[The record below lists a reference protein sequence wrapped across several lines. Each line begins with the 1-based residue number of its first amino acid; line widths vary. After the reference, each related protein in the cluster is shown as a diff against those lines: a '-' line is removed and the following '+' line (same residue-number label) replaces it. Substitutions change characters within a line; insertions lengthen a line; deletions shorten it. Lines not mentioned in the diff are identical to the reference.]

1 MKDQPRIGVFVCHC
15 GTNIAGYIDVQDVVE
30 YTKTLPGIVHAER
43 NTYTCADDGL
53 TSIKKAIK
61 ELELNRVIVASCTPR
76 THAPLFKSAVA
87 AAGLNPY
94 LFELVNIREQCSWVH
109 MKEKEAATKKAKDL
123 IRMGV
128 ARTALLEPQEEI
140 KINVTPSAIV
150 VGGGV
155 AGMTAALSL
164 ANQGFRVDI
173 VEKEKELGGMLR
185 NINSLYPDGRKGM
198 EVAGQYVGMVRNH
211 PLINIHTSSA
221 MNKLDG
227 YIGNFTASVQNHD
240 GSHEIEAGVVVIATG
255 AKEMKPDGFGYGHA
269 ANIITQLEL
278 EEKLMRNELKS
289 LNSAVFIQCVG
300 GRKEGCT
307 YCSRICCN
315 VAIKNAV
322 LLRKMFPDARINIL
336 HDGIRAYGM
345 YELMYRDAQEMDI
358 GFRKFSSEKPPVV
371 TVNEKGVTVSMHHEL
386 IGKDMEFS
394 PDLVVLSTP
403 LVPHDDA
410 KEISK
415 MLKVPVG
422 QEGFFLEAHV
432 KLRPVDFATD
442 GIFICGTARAPA
454 DVTESINQGFAAA
467 SRAGIPLMKGYVLA
481 EAITAVVDETR
492 CIGCGYCASV
502 CPYHAALMNEK
513 TVMAEEVPYITK
525 KSNINPALCKGCGT
539 CAAGCPAGA
548 ITPKHFTLPQI
559 IAAIRA
565 FQDVGEYPMI
575 IE

>member
-1 MKDQPRIGVFVCHC
+1 MRDQPRIGVFVCHC
-15 GTNIAGYIDVQDVVE
+15 GTNIAGYVDVPDVVE
-30 YTKTLPGIVHAER
+30 YAKILPGVVHAER
-43 NTYTCADDGL
+43 NIYTCADDGL

-61 ELELNRVIVASCTPR
+61 DLELNRVIVASCTPR
-76 THAPLFKSAVA
+76 THAPLFRSAVA

-94 LFELVNIREQCSWVH
+94 LFELVNIREHCSWVH
-109 MKEKEAATKKAKDL
+109 MKEKEAATSKAKDL

-140 KINVTPSAIV
+140 RINVTPSAIV

-185 NINSLYPDGRKGM
+185 NLNSLYPDGRKGM
-198 EVAGQYVGMVRNH
+198 EVAGQYVHKVRNH
-211 PLINIHTSSA
+211 PLINIHSSST

-227 YIGNFTASVQNHD
+227 YIGNFVASVQNHE
-240 GSHEIEAGVVVIATG
+240 SHHDIEAGVVVIATG
-255 AKEMKPDGFGYGHA
+255 AEEMKPDGFGYGQA

-300 GRKEGCT
+300 SRKEGCQ

-322 LLRKMFPDARINIL
+322 LLRKMFPEAEINIL

-358 GFRKFSSEKPPVV
+358 GFRKFSGEKPPVV
-371 TVNEKGVTVSMHHEL
+371 TVNENGVKVSMHHEL

-415 MLKVPVG
+415 MLKVPIG
-422 QEGFFLEAHV
+422 QEGFYLEAHV

-442 GIFICGTARAPA
+442 GIFVCGTARAPA

-481 EAITAVVDETR
+481 EAITAVVDETK

-513 TVMAEEVPYITK
+513 TVTAEEVPYITK

-539 CAAGCPAGA
+539 CGAGCPAGA

-559 IAAIRA
+559 IATIRA
-565 FQDVGEYPMI
+565 FRQTGEYPMVI
-575 IE
+575 A